1 MLKKY
6 IIYPVALLV
15 LGTIFTGCFPEKSET
30 ALIYNGPVVA
40 EIKNFTLGQ
49 QASVLTAKGVS
60 TTAGT
65 QTDST
70 RTVMLNTRGTDSVLV
85 QLVGPQSSAPID
97 VNFSVRSTSTAVEG
111 TNYAFVPAGLR
122 KVTFAPNTSL
132 AYIRLNLVANSL
144 TTVGDQRTVII
155 DLLSDGQVKPN
166 PNFNKFIVTLRR

>member
-6 IIYPVALLV
+6 IIYPIALVV
-15 LGTIFTGCFPEKSET
+15 LGTMFVGCFPEKAET
-30 ALIYNGPVVA
+30 ALIYNGPTVV

-60 TTAGT
+60 TTGGT

-70 RTVMLNTRGTDSVLV
+70 RTVLLNVRGIDSVLV
-85 QLVGPQSSAPID
+85 QLIGPQSAAPID

-111 TNYAFVPAGLR
+111 THYTFNPTGIR

-132 AYIRLNLVANSL
+132 AYIRLNMIPNSL
-144 TTVGDQRTVII
+144 PTVGDQRTVII
-155 DLLSDGQVKPN
+155 DLLADGTAKPN